1 MTLLVIA
8 MLCGGANGAWATTE
22 TFGSSKSSTT
32 DKAITGTAV
41 NIAGTSN
48 PGGTGSYAVFG
59 VSGEKGL
66 KLRTGS
72 ALTFNV
78 NFGYRITNITIKA
91 YQNNTSSQN
100 HNMTCGGFSVDGTTY
115 NFDSAK
121 EIPYNKEST
130 STDPVVISTGKISAT
145 SSVAFN
151 FTNTSVAQNQIFAYV
166 TVEYE
171 AADFKE
177 DFTAKG
183 ESTDPADY
191 GFSLTYGSG
200 SSSSLVNFSVTDGI
214 LKCDAGPYSSSS
226 DGARTGTATATF
238 DEIGSGNVIILN
250 YKWALGNATG
260 NTSGAYTKTRIGN
273 SSGNALELSFYGSEN
288 NGSLKVNGTS
298 VKTGNSSIRN
308 TTYNISAKLDMNT
321 RKITALT
328 MTCSNATFSYSIS
341 DPIDFAS
348 AITTIDRFAF
358 ENSERQNWVNTS
370 SVDDIILFKL
380 VYPTFTLSDT
390 EKEFYVEDSETVTLT
405 GITGDISVKS
415 DDTDVATVSY
425 SDGTVTI
432 NGVAAGTT
440 IVKVTGKNDGLTIT
454 KNIDVTINGF
464 AAKYT
469 AAKTPYDT
477 KVESLDAAG
486 QAYWTANVTDPATVT
501 TSEAYATAVAALPT
515 TYIAA
520 VKAQTTKGSDMTDAM
535 PTGNAGWT
543 CNQGNGPASY
553 LTTGATETYSDGTNN
568 AKFAAGNIMSQT
580 ISGLPN
586 GYYKVQFYGV
596 VNAANSVSTVSGSDL
611 VEAYAN
617 STNLDIDVVLQN
629 SCTPTDYLRT
639 IEAQVTDG
647 TLTYGLKATT
657 GVTDAGNWAVAK
669 IYKLTYLGTDKNSYT
684 INAVAGE
691 TTIKELATGTQWAS
705 EDYGTYIP
713 KVILYNSK
721 YYVLDDEDNANLDGF
736 YAGYIMGVDNA
747 TKQVKYTLDESIVF
761 YSEADGN
768 SYYLSQYSNNKNYS
782 NGNTVE
788 CNTSKNHGNARNRG
802 IGVGSLGKGIYS
814 IYAVITG
821 SGRSLCIRT
830 NDGDSYNTGNNPL
843 ISISSTGRGNFM
855 LTETKPI
862 VITGSN
868 SDKGDAKSNHPAS
881 FDYLIIRKLNV
892 NDDPVV
898 VGDINYAT
906 GSLGA
911 TTDKVTLQPGESYHY
926 QFVNHNSGSSSAWLN
941 YTVPVYNSSNE
952 NVLLVRADNWEDK
965 KGTNAGCTNNFV
977 WGTSN
982 ATFISEMDG
991 ATVDMTV
998 SYSADNVF
1006 SFSADITTK
1015 SNLNWT
1021 YTYTSD
1027 YSGSDISL
1035 SGNIQVALSV
1045 YNSWLEVLSEG
1056 QTSVAATI
1064 GSTGWSTFASP
1075 YALNLSSMT
1084 ASEGSVKAYYA
1095 SSIGA
1100 SSVTMTSTESSAV
1113 AAGEGLMLK
1122 GTPSATITI
1131 PVVDSGSAISGNK
1144 LVGVTNNITIT
1155 NETENYANFY
1165 VLSINGSDNAEFQNL
1180 KDWLDA
1186 GNSVTIN
1193 AGKAYLDAT
1202 GAAARLSIVFDD
1214 ETTGV
1219 RSLTP
1224 SLSESEGAVYNLSG
1238 QRVAQPTKGLYI
1250 VNGKK
1255 IIMK

>member
-1 MTLLVIA
+1 MKKLLKTFLLAVCLLV
-8 MLCGGANGAWATTE
+8 GGTDSAWATTE

-32 DKAITGTAV
+32 DEAITGTAV
-41 NIAGTSN
+41 NIAGASN

-183 ESTDPADY
+183 ESTDPTDY

-214 LKCDAGPYSSSS
+214 LKCVAGPYASSSA
-226 DGARTGTATATF
+226 GNRTGTATATF

-250 YKWALGNATG
+250 YKWALGDATG
-260 NTSGAYTKTRIGN
+260 NASGSYTKTRIGN
-273 SSGNALELSFYGSEN
+273 SSGNALELSFYGSES
-288 NGSLKVNGTS
+288 NGSLKVNGTA
-298 VKTGNSSIRN
+298 VKTDKSIRK

-328 MTCSNATFSYSIS
+328 MTCSNASFSYSIS
-341 DPIDFAS
+341 EPIDFAS
-348 AITTIDRFAF
+348 AITSIDRFAF
-358 ENSERQNWVNTS
+358 ENSERQSWANTS

-469 AAKTPYDT
+469 AAKAPYDT
-477 KVESLDAAG
+477 KVESLDTDG

-520 VKAQTTKGSDMTDAM
+520 VKAQGDGSNMTDAM

-543 CNQGNGPASY
+543 CSQGNGPA
-553 LTTGATETYSDGTNN
+553 TVKETFTETYGAES
-568 AKFAAGNIMSQT
+568 AFVEGNIMSQT
-580 ISGLPN
+580 ITGLQN

-596 VNAANSVSTVSGSDL
+596 VNAARSPSALTVNTDGL
-611 VEAYAN
+611 AQAYAN
-617 STNLDIDVVLQN
+617 STNEEITVYYQED
-629 SCTPTDYLRT
+629 CTPSDYLHT

-647 TLTYGLKATT
+647 TLTYGLKAKT

-669 IYKLTYLGTDKNSYT
+669 IYSLTYLGTGKNDYT

-691 TTIKELATGTQWAS
+691 TTIKQLSTGEAWAS
-705 EDYGTYIP
+705 DDYGTYVP
-713 KVILYNSK
+713 YVILYNSK
-721 YYVLDDEDNANLDGF
+721 YYVLDDNSTYYKSF
-736 YAGYIMGVDNA
+736 TMGA
-747 TKQVKYTLDESIVF
+747 TNETKEVSYTLDESIVG
-761 YSEADGN
+761 YTEGEGS
-768 SYYLSQYSNNKNYS
+768 SYRNVVGSNNAAYS
-782 NGNTVE
+782 SGDYINNIANNGRN
-788 CNTSKNHGNARNRG
+788 KRNRG
-802 IGVGSLGKGIYS
+802 FDLGTLPAGIYQMVAYVVNS
-814 IYAVITG
+814 ANGRSVALRNVESESTASEPIILITNSGKITG
-821 SGRSLCIRT
+821 ELKKNFRLEESTKLRVNGANSGT
-830 NDGDSYNTGNNPL
+830 EKNNQMEE
-843 ISISSTGRGNFM
+843 I
-855 LTETKPI
+855 
-862 VITGSN
+862 
-868 SDKGDAKSNHPAS
+868 
-881 FDYLIIRKLNV
+881 DYVLIRKLNV
-892 NDDPVV
+892 NDDPII
-898 VGDINYAT
+898 VGEIDNSTYYLT
-906 GSLGA
+906 DM
-911 TTDKVTLQPGESYHY
+911 TDKVTLKPGESYRY
-926 QFVNHNSGSSSAWLN
+926 QFVNHNSNGSDNSKNWVL
-941 YTVPVYNSSNE
+941 PVYDSSDTKTI
-952 NVLLVRADNWEDK
+952 VVRADNWEDEA
-965 KGTNAGCTNNFV
+965 NANSGCTNNYN
-977 WGTSN
+977 WTN
-982 ATFISEMDG
+982 FISEMDG

-998 SYSADNVF
+998 SFTTDKKF
-1006 SFSADITTK
+1006 TMSADIVTSTAK
-1015 SNLNWT
+1015 NWT
-1021 YTYTSD
+1021 YSYTSD
-1027 YSGSDISL
+1027 YTGTPFDFTSDSFIK
-1035 SGNIQVALSV
+1035 VALSV
-1045 YNSWLEVLSEG
+1045 SNSWAEVVSEG
-1056 QTSVAATI
+1056 YTTLAPTI
-1064 GSTGWSTFASP
+1064 TAVNYGTYSSD
-1075 YALNLSSMT
+1075 YALDFEHAT
-1084 ASEGSVKAYYA
+1084 GVQAYYSTA
-1095 SSIGA
+1095 AADGKII
-1100 SSVTMTSTESSAV
+1100 MTKVNEAV
-1113 AAGEGLMLK
+1113 AAGEGLFIEK
-1122 GTPSATITI
+1122 IDGDISI
-1131 PVVDSGSAISGNK
+1131 PVVASGTTLTGNK
-1144 LVGVTNNITIT
+1144 LKAGGDEAPANSYVFANQGGVLGFYKLTSATNIP
-1155 NETENYANFY
+1155 
-1165 VLSINGSDNAEFQNL
+1165 
-1180 KDWLDA
+1180 K
-1186 GNSVTIN
+1186 
-1193 AGKAYLDAT
+1193 GKAYLEA
-1202 GAAARLSIVFDD
+1202 GSYGARLSIMFDD
-1214 ETTGV
+1214 ETTGI
-1219 RSLTP
+1219 
-1224 SLSESEGAVYNLSG
+1224 SELKQAEQMNLNETVYNLRG
-1238 QRVAQPTKGLYI
+1238 QRVSQPAKGLFI
-1250 VNGKK
+1250 VNGQKVVK
-1255 IIMK
+1255 